1 MRLDGQCGLQAG
13 QLNVNI
19 EINLHADDAAGQVQR
34 NQVAALFD
42 ILNGGNAGDGQD
54 TCLFGG
60 ILYQHPYRLLAHVDG
75 ADGDGGV
82 LLRKIGL
89 VGKFDHG
96 FLASVLM
103 GNILRHF
110 TDTGHAADTDGCFPV

>member
-1 MRLDGQCGLQAG
+1 MRLDGQCGFQAG
-13 QLNVNI
+13 QLDVNI
-19 EINLHADDAAGQVQR
+19 EINLHADDAAGQMQR

-42 ILNGGNAGDGQD
+42 VLNGGNAGDGQD
-54 TCLFGG
+54 TCLFGC

-75 ADGDGGV
+75 ADGDCGV

-89 VGKFDHG
+89 VGEFDHG
-96 FLASVLM
+96 VLASVLTA
-103 GNILRHF
+103 NILRHF

>member
-1 MRLDGQCGLQAG
+1 MDGQRGLQAG

-19 EINLHADDAAGQVQR
+19 EINLHADDATRQVQR
-34 NQVAALFD
+34 NQVGGLFD
-42 ILNGGNAGDGQD
+42 ALNGGNAGDGQD

-82 LLRKIGL
+82 LFRKIGL
-89 VGKFDHG
+89 VGEFDHG
-96 FLASVLM
+96 VLASVWIV
-103 GNILRHF
+103 NILRHF

>member
-1 MRLDGQCGLQAG
+1 MRLDGQRSLQAG

-34 NQVAALFD
+34 NQVGSLFD
-42 ILNGGNAGDGQD
+42 ALNGGNAGNGQD

-60 ILYQHPYRLLAHVDG
+60 ILYQHPYRLLAHVDS

-89 VGKFDHG
+89 VGKFNHG

-110 TDTGHAADTDGCFPV
+110 TDSDHAADTDGRFPV

>member
-1 MRLDGQCGLQAG
+1 MDGQRGLQAG

-34 NQVAALFD
+34 NQVGSLFD
-42 ILNGGNAGDGQD
+42 TLNGGNAGDGQD

-60 ILYQHPYRLLAHVDG
+60 ILYQHPYRLLAHVEG
-75 ADGDGGV
+75 TDGDSGV

-89 VGKFDHG
+89 VGKFNHG

-110 TDTGHAADTDGCFPV
+110 TDSDYAADTDGRFPV